1 MGCGWLMSR
10 HRRNHTMVIAA
21 APVAPACAESIRVAG
36 IVQGVGFRPTVYRL
50 ACERGLLGAVR
61 NDGGGVFIVV
71 AGAARDIDDF
81 VHALQREAPPLARI
95 DRIERAACSLPEGEG
110 FRIER
115 SRSDRVRTEL
125 SPDAATCAAC
135 LAELCDPRNRRWH
148 HAFANCTHCGPRFS
162 IVSALPYDRARTSM
176 AAFVMCAECEREYR
190 DPKDR
195 RFHAQPN
202 ACPACGPTLRAE
214 PAEGEINAIDAL
226 HQAVAWLRAGHIVA
240 IKGLGGYHLA
250 CDASSEPAVAR
261 LRQRKRRPAKPLAM
275 MARDLVMIERYCSV
289 STLEGGLLQGAAAPI
304 VLLACDGASRLAPS
318 VAPRQNTLGFM
329 LPYTP
334 LHHLLMAQLDA
345 PMVLTSGNVVDE
357 PQCIGDDD
365 ARDRLGSIADAFLVH
380 DRGIVNRID
389 DSVLRV
395 VAGVSRV
402 QRRARGLAPASLRLP
417 PGFGEAPAVLAL
429 GGELKNTVCLLR
441 GDQATLSPHIGDL
454 ENARADAAFR
464 DTVALLQRLFEHQ
477 PAVIAVDRHP
487 DFRASRYGRE
497 RAAAEELELIE
508 VQHHHAHIAAC
519 MAEHGVPLGAAPV
532 LGIALDGLGWGDDG
546 TLWGGEF
553 LRADYRGFQRLACL
567 RPVPMPGG
575 AQAVHEPW
583 RMAWAYLSQHA
594 DSAALQRE
602 YRALPFFQGLK
613 GRPLKTLQAMQRAGI
628 NSPLTSSCGRLFDA
642 VSALLGVCTEAEYEG
657 QPAIE
662 LEAVVDVAALGQ
674 GEGYA
679 FALTPEHIDAAPLWP
694 VLLADLASGVTAGVV
709 AARFH
714 IGLAQAIVAMAL
726 RLTRCDGNPWRPR
739 IVLSGGVFQNAVL
752 LVGLTRRLEA
762 AGFSVLSPSRVPT
775 NDGGLSFG
783 QAAVAAALSLS
794 TTTEATACASA
805 SPAR

>member
-1 MGCGWLMSR
+1 
-10 HRRNHTMVIAA
+10 MVIAA
-21 APVAPACAESIRVAG
+21 TPATPARAESIRVAG
-36 IVQGVGFRPTVYRL
+36 IVQGVGLRPTVYRL
-50 ACERGLLGAVR
+50 ARERGLSGTVR
-61 NDGGGVFIVV
+61 NDGGGVLIVV
-71 AGAARDIDDF
+71 AGAAQGIDDF
-81 VHALQREAPPLARI
+81 VHALQHEAPPLARI
-95 DRIERAACSLPEGEG
+95 DRIERAAWSLPVGEG

-115 SRSDRVRTEL
+115 SQSDRVHTEL
-125 SPDAATCAAC
+125 SADAATCDAC
-135 LAELCDPRNRRWH
+135 LAELNDPRNRRWR

-176 AAFVMCAECEREYR
+176 AAFAMCAECEREYR
-190 DPKDR
+190 DPGDR

-202 ACPACGPTLRAE
+202 ACPTCGPRLRAE
-214 PAEGEINAIDAL
+214 PAEAGDNALDAL
-226 HQAVAWLRAGHIVA
+226 QQAAAWLRAGRIVA
-240 IKGLGGYHLA
+240 IKGIGGYHLA

-261 LRQRKRRPAKPLAM
+261 LRQRKRRLAKPFAL
-275 MARDLVMIERYCSV
+275 MARDRAMIERYCSV
-289 STLEGGLLQGAAAPI
+289 SALERGLLQGAAAPI
-304 VLLACDGASRLAPS
+304 VLLVCDGPAKLAPS
-318 VAPRQNTLGFM
+318 VAPRQDTLGFM

-345 PMVLTSGNVVDE
+345 PIVLTSGNVVDE
-357 PQCIGDDD
+357 PQCIGDND
-365 ARDRLGSIADAFLVH
+365 ARERLGSIADAFLLH
-380 DRGIVNRID
+380 DRVIVNRVD

-395 VAGVSRV
+395 VANVPRV

-454 ENARADAAFR
+454 ENPRADSAFR
-464 DTVALLQRLFEHQ
+464 DTMALLQRLFEHR
-477 PAVIAVDRHP
+477 PSIIAVDRHP
-487 DFRASRYGRE
+487 DIRASCYGRE
-497 RAAAEELELIE
+497 RAAAEGLELVE

-519 MAEHGVPLGAAPV
+519 LAEHGVPLDAAPV

-546 TLWGGEF
+546 TLWGGEL
-553 LRADYRGFQRLACL
+553 LRVDYRGFQRLACL

-575 AQAVHEPW
+575 AQAIHEPW

-602 YRALPFFQGLK
+602 YRALPFFQALK
-613 GRPLKTLQAMQRAGI
+613 GRPVQTLQAMQRAGI

-642 VSALLGVCTEAEYEG
+642 VSALMGVCTEAEYEG

-662 LEAVVDVAALGQ
+662 LEATVDTAALGQ
-674 GEGYA
+674 GDGYA
-679 FALTPEHIDAAPLWP
+679 FELTPEHVDSAPLWP
-694 VLLADLASGVTAGVV
+694 ALLADLASNVPTGVI

-726 RLTRCDGNPWRPR
+726 RLTRRGGNPWLHR
-739 IVLSGGVFQNAVL
+739 IALSGGVFQNAVL
-752 LVGLTRRLEA
+752 LVELTRRLEA
-762 AGFSVLSPSRVPT
+762 EGFSVLSPSRVPT
-775 NDGGLSFG
+775 NDGGLSLG

-805 SPAR
+805 FPAK